1 MNDTFAPI
9 RAAIVEDEPKNIATL
24 KQMLLAYC
32 PQIEVA
38 GIAKD
43 AATALSLLRDNPPQL
58 VFMDIELP
66 GGNAFS
72 ILEKLKPVSF
82 EVIFIT
88 AYDSYPLQAIK
99 FEAIDYLLKPI
110 NIEELVEAVNK
121 AEKRVNKINDHSSI
135 NQLLETITQKQQNIE
150 TITLYNGKAYEII
163 RLKDVIR
170 CESVK
175 GITKFYLVENRTVF
189 SHKSLNYFEG
199 ILPAT
204 FFFRAHLQQLINT
217 TFIRQFQKGK
227 EIIIEM
233 KDGASV
239 TIAQRK
245 RNDFLK
251 LFPHIG

>member
-1 MNDTFAPI
+1 MNETLTQI

-24 KQMLLAYC
+24 RQMLLAYC
-32 PQIEVA
+32 PQIEVT

-43 AATALSLLRDNPPQL
+43 AVSAISLLKDNPPQL

-72 ILEKLKPVSF
+72 ILEKLKPVLF

-99 FEAIDYLLKPI
+99 FEAIDYLLKPLS
-110 NIEELVEAVNK
+110 IEELVQAVNK
-121 AEKRVNKINDHSSI
+121 AEKRLKKNGEHASI
-135 NQLLETITQKQQNIE
+135 NQLLETIAQKQQDIE

-163 RLKDVIR
+163 QLKDVIR

-175 GITKFYLVENRTVF
+175 GITKLFLREDRTVF
-189 SHKSLNYFEG
+189 SHKSLNYFEE
-199 ILPAT
+199 ILPAS
-204 FFFRAHLQQLINT
+204 FFFRAHLQHIINT
-217 TFIRQFQKGK
+217 GFIRQFQKGK

-233 KDGASV
+233 QDGTSV